1 MASSFYSLVNAM
13 ACNKVKCKIRSH
25 LLNISTSTS
34 SQSLWKVDL
43 VNGTTGGVS
52 VTGRNSDSGT
62 TGKYLICALG
72 GWRGYRSVNIFS
84 V

>member
-1 MASSFYSLVNAM
+1 MASSFYGLFNAM

-43 VNGTTGGVS
+43 VNGTPGGVS

-62 TGKYLICALG
+62 TGKYLLCALG
-72 GWRGYRSVNIFS
+72 GWRGY
-84 V
+84 